1 LIYTKTIG
9 HFMPINVKS
18 GSVTVSETG
27 GDSVVYAFRAGNDDT
42 RHYHVLA
49 DTDLR
54 VRRTCTVRNVPPRP
68 NVGSPGGYT
77 QARATITFREPLI
90 LANGKITV
98 NTSKHEL
105 AYDIEASTAL
115 KTRLI
120 NAQAIVV
127 INNPDIFTNGEQ
139 VA

>member
-1 LIYTKTIG
+1 MAIL
-9 HFMPINVKS
+9 VKS
-18 GSVTVSETG
+18 GAVVVSEAG
-27 GDSVVYAFRAGNDDT
+27 GDVVTYAFRAGQDEV

-49 DTDLR
+49 DSDLR
-54 VRRTCTVRNVPPRP
+54 VRRTCTVKNVPPRP
-68 NVGSPGGYT
+68 DVSKPNGYT
-77 QARATITFREPLI
+77 QGRSTITFREPML

-105 AYDIEASTAL
+105 AYDVEASSAL

-120 NAQAIVV
+120 NAQAITV
-127 INNPDIFTNGEQ
+127 INNPGVLTNGEQ

>member
-1 LIYTKTIG
+1 MAIL
-9 HFMPINVKS
+9 VKD
-18 GSVTVSETG
+18 GAVVVSEAG
-27 GDSVVYAFRAGNDDT
+27 GAAVTYAFRAGNDET

-54 VRRTCTVRNVPPRP
+54 IRRSCTVRNVPPRP
-68 NVGSPGGYT
+68 NVSSPSGYT
-77 QARATITFREPLI
+77 QARATITFREPMV

-98 NTSKHEL
+98 NTSKQEL
-105 AYDIEASTAL
+105 AYDIEASSAL

-120 NAQAIVV
+120 NAQAITV
-127 INNPDIFTNGEQ
+127 INNPGMFTNGEQ

>member
-1 LIYTKTIG
+1 MSID
-9 HFMPINVKS
+9 VKD

-27 GDSVVYAFRAGNDDT
+27 GDAVVYAFRAGNDET

-54 VRRTCTVRNVPPRP
+54 VRRTCTVKNVPPRP
-68 NVGSPGGYT
+68 NIGSPGGYT
-77 QARATITFREPLI
+77 QARATVTFREPVI

-98 NTSKHEL
+98 NTCKHEL

-115 KTRLI
+115 KQRLI
-120 NAQAIVV
+120 NAQAITV
-127 INNPDIFTNGEQ
+127 INNPGMFTNGEQ
-139 VA
+139 IA